1 MNALET
7 AARRLLA
14 AVDYTGAPHYNVR
27 VRDLVTAAQALAE
40 LERALAAV
48 DGPGVDPPAFVRLR
62 VLKRGALYPNPA
74 DLHAAIAQLE
84 AQHGGGNWR
93 ALCAELVNAPDA
105 VAFWA
110 AVGHIRQA
118 VNAQAATEAS

>member
-1 MNALET
+1 MT
-7 AARRLLA
+7 WRRKYAPRWGPLMLDAVTLLI
-14 AVDYTGAPHYNVR
+14 
-27 VRDLVTAAQALAE
+27 
-40 LERALAAV
+40 RAYRKA
-48 DGPGVDPPAFVRLR
+48 
-62 VLKRGALYPNPA
+62 NPA

-84 AQHGGGNWR
+84 AQHGGRNWR
-93 ALCAELVNAPDA
+93 ALCEELVNAPDA